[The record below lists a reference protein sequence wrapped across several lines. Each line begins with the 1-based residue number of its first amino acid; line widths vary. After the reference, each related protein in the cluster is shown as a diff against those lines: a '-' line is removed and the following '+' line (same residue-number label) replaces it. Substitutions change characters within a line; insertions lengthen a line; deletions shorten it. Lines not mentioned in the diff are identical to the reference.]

1 MLPHLT
7 DTPLGSV
14 FAENLG
20 SMLPKDLTRDLKS
33 RLNML
38 AGQLHGLVKMLDA
51 DTAPEQILV
60 QFKAVTNGL
69 SSAEHLLLDEVF
81 RKGLALQLVG
91 VVGACPGDCQDA
103 ERIEQ
108 LRQQFPKLTENELTQ
123 NMQEVREIGGRLEQ
137 HNAAVATQEQKK
149 LD

>member
-1 MLPHLT
+1 
-7 DTPLGSV
+7 
-14 FAENLG
+14 
-20 SMLPKDLTRDLKS
+20 MLPKDLTRDLKS

-38 AGQLHGLVKMLDA
+38 AGQLHGIVKMLDA
-51 DTAPEQILV
+51 DPTESEQILR

-81 RKGLALQLVG
+81 RKSLALQLVD

-108 LRQQFPKLTENELTQ
+108 LRQQFPSLTENELTQ
-123 NMQEVREIGGRLEQ
+123 KMQELREIGGRLEQ
-137 HNAAVATQEQKK
+137 YNAGLGEKEENK
-149 LD
+149 S

>member
-1 MLPHLT
+1 
-7 DTPLGSV
+7 
-14 FAENLG
+14 
-20 SMLPKDLTRDLKS
+20 MLPKDLTRDLKS

-38 AGQLHGLVKMLDA
+38 AGQLHGIVKMLDT
-51 DTAPEQILV
+51 DTMPEQILV

-81 RKGLALQLVG
+81 RKGLALQIVD

-108 LRQQFPKLTENELTQ
+108 LRRQFPNLNENELTQ
-123 NMQEVREIGGRLEQ
+123 KMQELREIGLRLGQ
-137 HNAAVATQEQKK
+137 HNAEVAHEEKK

>member
-1 MLPHLT
+1 
-7 DTPLGSV
+7 
-14 FAENLG
+14 
-20 SMLPKDLTRDLKS
+20 MLPKDLTRDLKS

-51 DTAPEQILV
+51 DTAPEQIVV
-60 QFKAVTNGL
+60 QFKAVTRGL

-108 LRQQFPKLTENELTQ
+108 LRQQFPNLTENELTQ
-123 NMQEVREIGGRLEQ
+123 KMQELREIGRRLAQ
-137 HNAAVATQEQKK
+137 HNAALATQEQKK

>member
-1 MLPHLT
+1 
-7 DTPLGSV
+7 
-14 FAENLG
+14 
-20 SMLPKDLTRDLKS
+20 MLPKDLTRDLKS

-38 AGQLHGLVKMLDA
+38 AGQLHGIVKMLDA

-69 SSAEHLLLDEVF
+69 GSAEHLLLDEVF

-108 LRQQFPKLTENELTQ
+108 LRQQFPNLTENELTQ
-123 NMQEVREIGGRLEQ
+123 KMQEVRAIGGRLEQ
-137 HNAAVATQEQKK
+137 HNAAVATQDKKK

>member
-1 MLPHLT
+1 
-7 DTPLGSV
+7 
-14 FAENLG
+14 
-20 SMLPKDLTRDLKS
+20 MLPKDLTRDLKS

-38 AGQLHGLVKMLDA
+38 AGQLHGIAKMLDA
-51 DTAPEQILV
+51 ENMEPDQVLV

-108 LRQQFPKLTENELTQ
+108 LRQQFPHLTENELTQ
-123 NMQEVREIGGRLEQ
+123 KMQELREIGGRLEQ
-137 HNAAVATQEQKK
+137 HNATQATQEQKK

>member
-1 MLPHLT
+1 
-7 DTPLGSV
+7 
-14 FAENLG
+14 
-20 SMLPKDLTRDLKS
+20 MLPKDLTRDLKG

-38 AGQLHGLVKMLDA
+38 AGQLHGLVKLLDA
-51 DTAPEQILV
+51 DTTEPEKLLM

-81 RKGLALQLVG
+81 RKSLALQIVD

-108 LRQQFPKLTENELTQ
+108 LRRQFPNLTENARVARDWQ
-123 NMQEVREIGGRLEQ
+123 APG
-137 HNAAVATQEQKK
+137 AAQCRPGEKR
-149 LD
+149 

>member
-1 MLPHLT
+1 
-7 DTPLGSV
+7 
-14 FAENLG
+14 
-20 SMLPKDLTRDLKS
+20 MLPKDLTRDLKS

-38 AGQLHGLVKMLDA
+38 AGQLHGLVRMLDA
-51 DTAPEQILV
+51 DAEPEQVLR
-60 QFKAVTNGL
+60 QFKAVGSGL

-81 RKGLALQLVG
+81 RKGLALQIVD

-108 LRQQFPKLTENELTQ
+108 LRRQFPTLTENELTQ
-123 NMQEVREIGGRLEQ
+123 KMRELREIGGRLEQ
-137 HNAAVATQEQKK
+137 HNARVEAEEKEKNK